1 MPSLL
6 NRARVR
12 ALVQAE
18 AAKRYRFR
26 HGARVQ
32 QWSRGSIREM
42 MLTHYRASLVIIA
55 ETYRVHNQQRL
66 FDALK
71 QGAARP

>member
-1 MPSLL
+1 MSSHFVILWALRDLL
-6 NRARVR
+6 RNEAAAMRRVR
-12 ALVQAE
+12 T
-18 AAKRYRFR
+18 
-26 HGARVQ
+26 
-32 QWSRGSIREM
+32 WSHDNIREM
-42 MLTHYRASLVIIA
+42 MLAHYHASLVLIA